1 MTFPR
6 AMVCLVL
13 SGEWVEGGWV
23 GVEGMR
29 RGEGVE
35 IWIEYYDEKSYFFL
49 KTSGLIVGTGKHV
62 QS

>member
-1 MTFPR
+1 M
-6 AMVCLVL
+6 CLVL

-23 GVEGMR
+23 GVEGMQ

-49 KTSGLIVGTGKHV
+49 KTSCLIVGTGKHV